1 MDTSIVIFII
11 TLIFMSFYI
20 FNEARP
26 EGSKFSET
34 IRDTLKRFLEKIML
48 SINSCRVRRFT
59 LIVAVILVAVVGSM
73 ASTSAGTDS
82 WYLLLNKSELN
93 PPSYV
98 FGIVWPIL
106 YILMMVS
113 AFLAHKNIFSIFIIQ
128 LIFNAAWSWLF
139 FRFQMPLI
147 ALLDIYLLIAINI
160 YILNLMYKEN
170 KLAFFYLSLTFL
182 DIFCELPKLIYCY
195 K

>member
-1 MDTSIVIFII
+1 
-11 TLIFMSFYI
+11 
-20 FNEARP
+20 
-26 EGSKFSET
+26 
-34 IRDTLKRFLEKIML
+34 ML

-59 LIVAVILVAVVGSM
+59 LIVAVILAAAIGSM
-73 ASTSAGTDS
+73 ASTSASTDS
-82 WYLLLNKSELN
+82 WYLSLVKSEIN

-113 AFLAHKNIFSIFIIQ
+113 AFLAHKKIFSIFIIQ
-128 LIFNAAWSWLF
+128 LFFNASWSWLF

-170 KLAFFYLSLTFL
+170 KVAFFLFIPYVVWISFASYLNLF
-182 DIFCELPKLIYCY
+182 IVINN
-195 K
+195 

>member
-1 MDTSIVIFII
+1 
-11 TLIFMSFYI
+11 
-20 FNEARP
+20 
-26 EGSKFSET
+26 
-34 IRDTLKRFLEKIML
+34 ML
-48 SINSCRVRRFT
+48 SINSCKVRRFT
-59 LIVAVILVAVVGSM
+59 LIISVILAAAIGSM

-113 AFLAHKNIFSIFIIQ
+113 AFLTHKKIFSIFIIQ
-128 LIFNAAWSWLF
+128 LFFNAAWSWLF

-170 KLAFFYLSLTFL
+170 KLAFFLFIPYVIWISFASYLNLF
-182 DIFCELPKLIYCY
+182 IVINN
-195 K
+195 

>member
-1 MDTSIVIFII
+1 
-11 TLIFMSFYI
+11 
-20 FNEARP
+20 
-26 EGSKFSET
+26 
-34 IRDTLKRFLEKIML
+34 ML

-59 LIVAVILVAVVGSM
+59 LIVAVILAATIGGM

-98 FGIVWPIL
+98 FGVVWPIL
-106 YILMMVS
+106 YILMMAS
-113 AFLAHKNIFSIFIIQ
+113 AFLAHKKIFSIFIVQ
-128 LIFNAAWSWLF
+128 LFFNAAWSWLF

-170 KLAFFYLSLTFL
+170 KLAFFLFIPYVVWISFASYLNLF
-182 DIFCELPKLIYCY
+182 IVINN
-195 K
+195 

>member
-1 MDTSIVIFII
+1 
-11 TLIFMSFYI
+11 
-20 FNEARP
+20 
-26 EGSKFSET
+26 
-34 IRDTLKRFLEKIML
+34 ML

-59 LIVAVILVAVVGSM
+59 LIVAVILAAAIGSM
-73 ASTSAGTDS
+73 ASTSAGNDS
-82 WYLLLNKSELN
+82 WYLLLDKSELN

-113 AFLAHKNIFSIFIIQ
+113 AFLAHKKVFSIFIIQ
-128 LIFNAAWSWLF
+128 LFFNAAWSWLF

-170 KLAFFYLSLTFL
+170 KVAFFLFIPYVVWISFASYLNLF
-182 DIFCELPKLIYCY
+182 IVINN
-195 K
+195 

>member
-1 MDTSIVIFII
+1 
-11 TLIFMSFYI
+11 
-20 FNEARP
+20 
-26 EGSKFSET
+26 
-34 IRDTLKRFLEKIML
+34 ML

-59 LIVAVILVAVVGSM
+59 LIVAVILAAAIGSM
-73 ASTSAGTDS
+73 ASTSASTDS

-93 PPSYV
+93 PPSYI

-113 AFLAHKNIFSIFIIQ
+113 AFLAHKKIFSIFIIQ
-128 LIFNAAWSWLF
+128 LFFNAAWSWLF

-170 KLAFFYLSLTFL
+170 KVAFFLFIPYVVWISFASYLNLF
-182 DIFCELPKLIYCY
+182 IVINN
-195 K
+195 

>member
-1 MDTSIVIFII
+1 
-11 TLIFMSFYI
+11 
-20 FNEARP
+20 
-26 EGSKFSET
+26 
-34 IRDTLKRFLEKIML
+34 ML

-59 LIVAVILVAVVGSM
+59 LIVAVILAAAIGSM
-73 ASTSAGTDS
+73 ASTSASTDS

-113 AFLAHKNIFSIFIIQ
+113 AFLAHKKVFSIFIVQ
-128 LIFNAAWSWLF
+128 LFFNAAWSWLF

-160 YILNLMYKEN
+160 YLLNLMYKEN
-170 KLAFFYLSLTFL
+170 KLAFFLFIPYVVWISFASYLNLF
-182 DIFCELPKLIYCY
+182 IVINN
-195 K
+195 

>member
-1 MDTSIVIFII
+1 
-11 TLIFMSFYI
+11 
-20 FNEARP
+20 
-26 EGSKFSET
+26 
-34 IRDTLKRFLEKIML
+34 ML
-48 SINSCRVRRFT
+48 SINSCKVRRFT
-59 LIVAVILVAVVGSM
+59 LIVAVILAAVIGSL
-73 ASTSAGTDS
+73 ASTSASSDS

-113 AFLAHKNIFSIFIIQ
+113 AFLAHKKIFSIFIVQ
-128 LIFNAAWSWLF
+128 LFFNAAWSWLF

-160 YILNLMYKEN
+160 YISNLMYKEN
-170 KLAFFYLSLTFL
+170 KLAFFLFIPYVVWISFASYLNLF
-182 DIFCELPKLIYCY
+182 IVINN
-195 K
+195 

>member
-1 MDTSIVIFII
+1 
-11 TLIFMSFYI
+11 
-20 FNEARP
+20 
-26 EGSKFSET
+26 
-34 IRDTLKRFLEKIML
+34 ML
-48 SINSCRVRRFT
+48 LINSCRVRRFT
-59 LIVAVILVAVVGSM
+59 LIIAVILAAAIGSM
-73 ASTSAGTDS
+73 ASTSASTDS

-106 YILMMVS
+106 YILMMAS
-113 AFLAHKNIFSIFIIQ
+113 AFLAHKKIFSIFITQ
-128 LIFNAAWSWLF
+128 LFFNAAWSWLF

-170 KLAFFYLSLTFL
+170 KVAFFLFIPYVVWISFASYLNLF
-182 DIFCELPKLIYCY
+182 IVINN
-195 K
+195 

>member
-1 MDTSIVIFII
+1 
-11 TLIFMSFYI
+11 MS
-20 FNEARP
+20 
-26 EGSKFSET
+26 
-34 IRDTLKRFLEKIML
+34 

-59 LIVAVILVAVVGSM
+59 LIVAVIFAAAIGSI

-82 WYLLLNKSELN
+82 WYLLLDKSEFN

-113 AFLAHKNIFSIFIIQ
+113 AFLAHKKIFSIFIIQ
-128 LIFNAAWSWLF
+128 LFFNATWSWLF

-160 YILNLMYKEN
+160 YILNLMYKES
-170 KLAFFYLSLTFL
+170 KLAFFLFIPYVAWISFASYLNLF
-182 DIFCELPKLIYCY
+182 IVINN
-195 K
+195 

>member
-1 MDTSIVIFII
+1 
-11 TLIFMSFYI
+11 
-20 FNEARP
+20 
-26 EGSKFSET
+26 
-34 IRDTLKRFLEKIML
+34 ML
-48 SINSCRVRRFT
+48 SINSGRVRRFT
-59 LIVAVILVAVVGSM
+59 LIVAVILAAAIGSM
-73 ASTSAGTDS
+73 ASTSASTDS

-113 AFLAHKNIFSIFIIQ
+113 AFLAHKKIFSIFIIQ
-128 LIFNAAWSWLF
+128 LFFNAAWSWLF

-160 YILNLMYKEN
+160 YILNLMYKES
-170 KLAFFYLSLTFL
+170 KLAFFIFIPYVAWISFASYLNLF
-182 DIFCELPKLIYCY
+182 IVINN
-195 K
+195 

>member
-1 MDTSIVIFII
+1 
-11 TLIFMSFYI
+11 
-20 FNEARP
+20 
-26 EGSKFSET
+26 
-34 IRDTLKRFLEKIML
+34 ML

-59 LIVAVILVAVVGSM
+59 LIVAVILAAAVGSM

-128 LIFNAAWSWLF
+128 LFFNAAWSWLF
-139 FRFQMPLI
+139 FRFQMPFI

-170 KLAFFYLSLTFL
+170 KLAFFLFIPYVVWISFASYLNLF
-182 DIFCELPKLIYCY
+182 IVINN
-195 K
+195 